1 MHLAGAG
8 ERVLVVDDDAWV
20 RTTIAE
26 VLEYAGYDVLMAHNG
41 ADALAIMRS
50 TRPDCVVLDLLM
62 PVLDGLDFLR
72 AYRRERLCASTPVLV
87 ISASQ
92 SLADA
97 VRSEFEVEHILIK
110 PFDIQA
116 FLQALKHLL
125 KLAL

>member
-1 MHLAGAG
+1 MHSAGAG

-20 RTTIAE
+20 RTTMAD

-41 ADALAIMRS
+41 ADALALMRS

-72 AYRRERLCASTPVLV
+72 AYHWERLCASTPVLV

-92 SLADA
+92 SLAEA
-97 VRSEFEVEHILIK
+97 VRSEFGVEHILIK